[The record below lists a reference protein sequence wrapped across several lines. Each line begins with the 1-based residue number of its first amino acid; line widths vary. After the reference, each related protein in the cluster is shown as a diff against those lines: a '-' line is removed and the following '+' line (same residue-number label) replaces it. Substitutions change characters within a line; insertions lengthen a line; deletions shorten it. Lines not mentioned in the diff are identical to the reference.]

1 MVPAG
6 LAISGVSAHA
16 CSHHRGCRGQPV
28 CTGVTTPTRT
38 TGGPL
43 GGELTTAH
51 AAASRPLFCLAQS
64 PRPCCSPSRAL
75 STAAQIRPQ
84 RPNP

>member
-51 AAASRPLFCLAQS
+51 AAASRPHFSQRNPHDLSALRLGRS
-64 PRPCCSPSRAL
+64 VPPPRSGL
-75 STAAQIRPQ
+75 SVS
-84 RPNP
+84 NP